1 MGILHRDLK
10 PENIL
15 LDEFCN
21 VKLSDFGWAAK
32 LKEGQERRTFCGTYE
47 YMAPEIFEG
56 DDYDFAIDVWAL
68 GILLYELLHGHS
80 PFSSTSV
87 FKVYKNIIKTPLTF
101 GPHIDSKAADLITR
115 ILDIEPSNRLTIEQI
130 KTHPFLNQIPSL
142 SLENLNQREN
152 VRSDNTNNFSV
163 LSNFSKSNNKPS
175 PQPATKRVLKEP
187 KKFSTPQ
194 TIRKTFTTSPYDE
207 YEKPFIRR
215 KNCIAVTWQIPAKK
229 ALEKSEKS
237 EKSEKPLSVSK
248 PVKAQPSLLARSE
261 HQVAEF
267 LKRAIVSKPSFKG
280 INLTAKKQ
288 ISAKLSLTSIFCQGK
303 SKTIES
309 TPRDKLAFER
319 KKTGEF
325 KSGKTMVQQRL
336 WSTQKSKISS

>member
-32 LKEGQERRTFCGTYE
+32 IREGQERRTFCGTYE

-56 DDYDFAIDVWAL
+56 DDYNHSVDVWAL

-80 PFSSTSV
+80 PYSSTSV
-87 FKVYKNIIKTPLTF
+87 FKVYKNIIKAPLKF
-101 GPHIDSKAADLITR
+101 APHIDSKAADLITR
-115 ILDIEPSNRLTIEQI
+115 ILDIEPSNRLTIQQI
-130 KTHPFLNQIPSL
+130 KAHPFLNQIPSL

-152 VRSDNTNNFSV
+152 VPSDNTNNFSV
-163 LSNFSKSNNKPS
+163 LSNLSESNNKPS
-175 PQPATKRVLKEP
+175 PLPATKRVLKEP

-194 TIRKTFTTSPYDE
+194 TTRKTFTTSPFDE
-207 YEKPFIRR
+207 YEKPFVRR
-215 KNCIAVTWQIPAKK
+215 KNCIAVTWQLPAKK
-229 ALEKSEKS
+229 APEKS

-248 PVKAQPSLLARSE
+248 PVKAQPSVLARSE

-280 INLTAKKQ
+280 TTLTARKQ
-288 ISAKLSLTSIFCQGK
+288 LSAKLSLTSIFCQGK
-303 SKTIES
+303 YKTIEA
-309 TPRDKLAFER
+309 TPRDKFAFER